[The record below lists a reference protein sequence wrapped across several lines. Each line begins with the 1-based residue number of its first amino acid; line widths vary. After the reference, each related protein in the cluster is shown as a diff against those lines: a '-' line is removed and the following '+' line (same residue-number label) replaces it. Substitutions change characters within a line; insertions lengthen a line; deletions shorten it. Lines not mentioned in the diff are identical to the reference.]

1 MESEFPNNMN
11 IRSVVL
17 PKKWDWQTLGLTNW
31 LTEESKT
38 CIPLPSSC
46 VGYESGQMIYSG
58 CSRQKSAFSWSQ
70 ETTDRQSFLR
80 ETVLWSHR
88 RDLSALSPKL
98 LIKCLRMKKTS
109 DNFYETLRTTSCRF
123 GHFYTQGKN
132 ALKP

>member
-17 PKKWDWQTLGLTNW
+17 PKKMGLANFGTDW

-58 CSRQKSAFSWSQ
+58 CSRQKSHFPEARRQQTDNRFLEKLYSDPTEEIWVLYHRNFWSN
-70 ETTDRQSFLR
+70 
-80 ETVLWSHR
+80 V
-88 RDLSALSPKL
+88 
-98 LIKCLRMKKTS
+98 
-109 DNFYETLRTTSCRF
+109 
-123 GHFYTQGKN
+123 
-132 ALKP
+132 